1 MSEWEDMIVG
11 DRMTVDNEFTDRVQ
25 ASQFSNQEWGL
36 IMTATELDIEAAD
49 DPEAARLVADTSAV
63 ESVMPEL
70 ESINAQR
77 GPAAGEMGTS
87 NDGGLVE
94 TIKGAFG
101 LSGGDAEGVDQER
114 LAAAESLAQEYAD
127 TLQDH
132 LESTDKFED
141 VRAAYLD

>member
-36 IMTATELDIEAAD
+36 IMTATELDFEAAD

-63 ESVMPEL
+63 ESIMPEL
-70 ESINAQR
+70 ESIDAQR
-77 GPAAGEMGTS
+77 GPVAGEREAS
-87 NDGGLVE
+87 NGGGLVE

-101 LSGGDAEGVDQER
+101 LGGGDADGVDQER
-114 LAAAESLAQEYAD
+114 LAAAEALAQAYAD
-127 TLQDH
+127 ALQAH
-132 LESTDKFED
+132 LESKDTFED
-141 VRAAYLD
+141 VRRAYLD

>member
-36 IMTATELDIEAAD
+36 IMTATEFDIEAAD
-49 DPEAARLVADTSAV
+49 DPDAARLVADTSAV
-63 ESVMPEL
+63 ESIMPEL
-70 ESINAQR
+70 ESIDAQR
-77 GPAAGEMGTS
+77 GPVAGGSEAS

-101 LSGGDAEGVDQER
+101 LGGGDADGVDQER
-114 LAAAESLAQEYAD
+114 LAAAESLAQAYAD
-127 TLQDH
+127 ALQAH
-132 LESTDKFED
+132 LESKETFEEI
-141 VRAAYLD
+141 RTAYLD